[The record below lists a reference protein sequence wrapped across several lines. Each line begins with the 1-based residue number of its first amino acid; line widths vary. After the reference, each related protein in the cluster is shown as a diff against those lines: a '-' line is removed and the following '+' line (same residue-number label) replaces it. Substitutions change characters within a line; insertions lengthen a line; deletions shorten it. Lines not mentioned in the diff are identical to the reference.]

1 MALTRSEAVTL
12 FLFLLALTINV
23 ILLNPAIERYLG
35 WCGDGILE
43 TSCEIEGNLSIDSGV
58 SLPCKTKALGF
69 ALKRSITS

>member
-23 ILLNPAIERYLG
+23 ILLNPALERYLG

-43 TSCEIEGNLSIDSGV
+43 TSCEIEESEDE
-58 SLPCKTKALGF
+58 
-69 ALKRSITS
+69 